1 MGKKKRNLN
10 RAGNM
15 DVDAWRRRQIAK
27 RVKKRLEDETERYA
41 QEYAQK
47 NDNELAALVRRK
59 AAALGRMPHPL
70 EIPGGAYL
78 HKRLGNWDVLAR
90 AIGYA
95 PVGARPG
102 RTAYNRIVKEES
114 ERFAAERR
122 ARKEEKLR
130 KRIARAKNNGNAQQ

>member
-47 NDNELAALVRRK
+47 NDNELATLVRRK

-70 EIPGGAYL
+70 
-78 HKRLGNWDVLAR
+78 
-90 AIGYA
+90 
-95 PVGARPG
+95 
-102 RTAYNRIVKEES
+102 
-114 ERFAAERR
+114 
-122 ARKEEKLR
+122 
-130 KRIARAKNNGNAQQ
+130 

>member
-1 MGKKKRNLN
+1 MGKQKRNLN

-47 NDNELAALVRRK
+47 NDNELAAFVRRK
-59 AAALGRMPHPL
+59 AAAIGRMPHPL

-78 HKRLGNWDVLAR
+78 HKRLGNWDTLAR
-90 AIGYA
+90 EIGYA
-95 PVGARPG
+95 PVGGGPG

-122 ARKEEKLR
+122 ALKEEKLR